1 MNKNTLAIFTLE
13 NGLISSVV
21 FYGKAFQKLTQMS
34 RVNLLYKEPSA
45 VFPDISA
52 ESEQGQ
58 FFFNGHWIQFTQIP
72 LPEDKTLLLLHISRS
87 SLDNDFFRFAMDMI
101 DVGIQIYD
109 KNSTLIFLNTASEKM
124 SSVDRKKI
132 TGKKLLEIY
141 DTDEQHSC
149 VLATLNRRTSFFNQI
164 DSFQVHDGSE
174 VTVINTSI
182 PYIDRYGSLEAVI
195 NLEYTQESI
204 ENLIKTT
211 NTIKKITT
219 TSSHIPDHVGY
230 YTFDSI
236 ISRSP
241 KMREAIEVAKSAVG
255 KNFNVFITGE
265 TGTGKELIAQSI
277 FSADPRKTHFVAIN
291 CSTIPEDLADA
302 ALFGTVKGA
311 FTGSENSEGLFAVA
325 DGGTLFLD
333 EVNSLALSTQARL
346 LRILQEGRYMKVG
359 STKEISCNVRV
370 IASCNQNPWDLMNDG
385 KMRQDLFYRLAGVQV
400 DIPPLREREED
411 IDLLISYYID
421 YYAKKFS
428 KKIAGLSPAAKELLR
443 EYQWPG
449 NVREL
454 KNLIEFAVSSS
465 TSEVVDVRYFPNYI
479 RNMLHETEE
488 SRDTRD
494 KEPDGRVIDLAL
506 QTALYERELIIDALE
521 RSGNNITKAAERLS
535 ISRQTLQHKLKR
547 HKIDIT

>member
-1 MNKNTLAIFTLE
+1 MEKNTLAIFTLE

-45 VFPDISA
+45 VFPDLSA

-72 LPEDKTLLLLHISRS
+72 LPEDKTLLILHISRS

-141 DTDEQHSC
+141 DTDEQQSC

-219 TSSHIPDHVGY
+219 TPSHLPDH
-230 YTFDSI
+230 T
-236 ISRSP
+236 
-241 KMREAIEVAKSAVG
+241 
-255 KNFNVFITGE
+255 
-265 TGTGKELIAQSI
+265 
-277 FSADPRKTHFVAIN
+277 
-291 CSTIPEDLADA
+291 
-302 ALFGTVKGA
+302 
-311 FTGSENSEGLFAVA
+311 
-325 DGGTLFLD
+325 
-333 EVNSLALSTQARL
+333 
-346 LRILQEGRYMKVG
+346 
-359 STKEISCNVRV
+359 
-370 IASCNQNPWDLMNDG
+370 
-385 KMRQDLFYRLAGVQV
+385 
-400 DIPPLREREED
+400 
-411 IDLLISYYID
+411 
-421 YYAKKFS
+421 
-428 KKIAGLSPAAKELLR
+428 
-443 EYQWPG
+443 
-449 NVREL
+449 
-454 KNLIEFAVSSS
+454 
-465 TSEVVDVRYFPNYI
+465 
-479 RNMLHETEE
+479 
-488 SRDTRD
+488 
-494 KEPDGRVIDLAL
+494 
-506 QTALYERELIIDALE
+506 
-521 RSGNNITKAAERLS
+521 
-535 ISRQTLQHKLKR
+535 
-547 HKIDIT
+547 